1 MPADGNRAANLEA
14 GDFGRS
20 PVFVQL
26 SDKPLLAS
34 MGYLGCRNAKHNG
47 RTGKLIE
54 CVSTRVAYTE

>member
-1 MPADGNRAANLEA
+1 MPADGNRAANLET

-47 RTGKLIE
+47 RTE
-54 CVSTRVAYTE
+54 N